1 MISLFPQQ
9 RIWQLE
15 ERVNYLRY
23 SPVITF
29 IVCFNLTSITFPII
43 DTKTIQNLCH
53 NLKTEA
59 RKRSGEGTVR
69 ANQRGQNSATF
80 MFSIRQEKIP
90 FSLIVLSKFQASL
103 KHNLYSMKKSVGT
116 QHLRLEYGVKARYW
130 WDICKDRF
138 LWIFFESIT
147 KRFTNIS

>member
-1 MISLFPQQ
+1 
-9 RIWQLE
+9 
-15 ERVNYLRY
+15 LRY

-90 FSLIVLSKFQASL
+90 FSLILAFEISSFLETQLVF
-103 KHNLYSMKKSVGT
+103 HEEVGGNT
-116 QHLRLEYGVKARYW
+116 APPAGVWR
-130 WDICKDRF
+130 
-138 LWIFFESIT
+138 
-147 KRFTNIS
+147 